1 MMISPSPLTQVVIRY
16 SGQDDEPALARLA
29 GRDSKPLPEGKLL
42 VAEAGGEIRAAL
54 PLDGPEAVA
63 DPFSRTDELMRLL
76 KLRRSQV
83 RTPRLRPAFVGRLTR
98 R

>member
-1 MMISPSPLTQVVIRY
+1 VIRF

-29 GRDSKPLPEGKLL
+29 GRDSKAVPEGKVL
-42 VAEAGGEIRAAL
+42 VAESGGEIRAAL

-63 DPFSRTDELMRLL
+63 DPFIRTEELVRLL
-76 KLRRSQV
+76 ELRRSQM
-83 RTPRLRPAFVGRLTR
+83 RAPGFLPAFVGRLAR

>member
-1 MMISPSPLTQVVIRY
+1 MISPSPLTQVVIRF
-16 SGQDDEPALARLA
+16 SGQGDEPALARLA
-29 GRDSKPLPEGKLL
+29 GRDSKPVPEGKVL

-63 DPFSRTDELMRLL
+63 DPFIRTEELVRLL
-76 KLRRSQV
+76 ELRRSQV
-83 RTPRLRPAFVGRLTR
+83 RGSRLVPAFVGRLAR